1 MKELQ
6 TIFERLTGPDK
17 EDQTILVLH
26 DGTAHVL
33 AYREFPHN
41 SGKREIQVRQYS
53 VPLNEFKQLFETLPN
68 DNNLG
73 HIVLIIPTD
82 ASDDTWTAWQ
92 LLDTASKRTGFSFS
106 SMLGR
111 VPTEEALK
119 TSLKSLPWTPVQ

>member
-1 MKELQ
+1 
-6 TIFERLTGPDK
+6 
-17 EDQTILVLH
+17 
-26 DGTAHVL
+26 
-33 AYREFPHN
+33 
-41 SGKREIQVRQYS
+41 VRQYS

-82 ASDDTWTAWQ
+82 ASDDTWTARQ

-106 SMLGR
+106 MLGQ